1 MNVPC
6 AKMLA
11 AAGFVAA
18 VLAAATAVTAAADKE
33 GDTRDEIIN
42 RMAKRLPKL
51 RHYKDAGK
59 IGETYNGLVEAV
71 KEKDAQEDKALR
83 QLATAENA
91 DRKAFYALTAK
102 KFETTPEIV
111 ARSAGIRNFKAA
123 RPEHWLKLKSGKWVQ
138 KKNVK
143 LPDDDDQDKGQK
155 DEAR

>member
-1 MNVPC
+1 MNVRY
-6 AKMLA
+6 AKMLT

-18 VLAAATAVTAAADKE
+18 VLAAMTVVAAAADDQ

-51 RHYKDAGK
+51 RKDKDEGK

-71 KEKDAQEDKALR
+71 KEKYAEDKALR
-83 QLATAENA
+83 QLAAEENA

-111 ARSAGIRNFKAA
+111 ARSAGFRNFKAA
-123 RPEHWLKLKSGKWVQ
+123 KPAHWLKLKSGKWVQ

-143 LPDDDDQDKGQK
+143 LPDDEDKDKKDDEG
-155 DEAR
+155 